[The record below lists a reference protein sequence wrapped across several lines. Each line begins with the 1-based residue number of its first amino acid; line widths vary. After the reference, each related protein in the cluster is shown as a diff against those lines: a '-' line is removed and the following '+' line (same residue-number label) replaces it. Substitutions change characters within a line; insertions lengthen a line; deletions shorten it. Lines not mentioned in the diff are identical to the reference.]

1 MLRLISFLAVLALA
15 GCAADTAGRVVV
27 GSEHAVVDV
36 GVRTTGYGRGDAD
49 SGDDEH
55 ARHHRHRHDDE
66 GDDD

>member
-1 MLRLISFLAVLALA
+1 MLRVIPFLAVLALA

-27 GSEHAVVDV
+27 GGEHAVVDV
-36 GVRTTGYGRGDAD
+36 GVRTTGYGQGDT
-49 SGDDEH
+49 GDEEH